1 MQLLS
6 LKFIPSDLLN
16 DSRDIEA
23 GIKIA
28 EQKLKEVTRS
38 NGKTALD
45 HAIAVCDILVDEL
58 GESDPNIL
66 IGALLHDLVE
76 DTDVLIESVYA
87 NFGDAVGEIVKN
99 LTPNKRSFY
108 PSNAHKS
115 RHKINMSLALL
126 EKNYATRIIKCADKI
141 HNLRS
146 VQEIPEN
153 GHKYERIPYWIVE
166 AQRAILPLA
175 SITSVKAYEL
185 IRDLTSDLKME
196 HEFVT
201 L

>member
-6 LKFIPSDLLN
+6 LKFIPSDLVQ
-16 DSRDIEA
+16 DSKDIKA

-28 EQKLKEVTRS
+28 EQKLSEVKRS
-38 NGKTALD
+38 NKKTALD
-45 HAIAVCDILVDEL
+45 HAIGVCEILTDEL
-58 GESDPNIL
+58 GESDPTIL
-66 IGALLHDLVE
+66 LGALLHDLVE
-76 DTDVLIESVYA
+76 DTDVLLDSVYA
-87 NFGDAVGEIVKN
+87 NFGQEVGEIVKN
-99 LTPNKRSFY
+99 LTPSKRSFY

-146 VQEIPEN
+146 VQDIPEK
-153 GHKYERIPYWIVE
+153 GYKYERIPYWIVE

-175 SITSVKAYEL
+175 SVTSVKAYEI
-185 IRDLTSDLKME
+185 IRDLVADLKME